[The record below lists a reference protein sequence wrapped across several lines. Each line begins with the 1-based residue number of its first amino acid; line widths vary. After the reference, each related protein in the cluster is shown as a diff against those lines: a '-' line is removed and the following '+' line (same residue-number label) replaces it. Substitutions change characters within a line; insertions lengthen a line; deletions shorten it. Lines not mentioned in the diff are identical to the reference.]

1 MVNNRSRALTILIF
15 GAGGASTSDSDSV
28 SESGSVGERVR
39 AGAVRLTQ
47 HDTDQFWLDWTC
59 RLVLLILIPS
69 QILQGHVQLSSLYAW
84 V

>member
-47 HDTDQFWLDWTC
+47 HDTD
-59 RLVLLILIPS
+59 
-69 QILQGHVQLSSLYAW
+69 
-84 V
+84 